1 MKQLYIQL
9 SREILHICHL
19 PLINIIHHVY
29 QSLGNAFIIFVKLIK
44 YM

>member
-1 MKQLYIQL
+1 MNQSYIQL
-9 SREILHICHL
+9 SWEIPHLCPL

-29 QSLGNAFIIFVKLIK
+29 QGYGNAYIIFVKLIK